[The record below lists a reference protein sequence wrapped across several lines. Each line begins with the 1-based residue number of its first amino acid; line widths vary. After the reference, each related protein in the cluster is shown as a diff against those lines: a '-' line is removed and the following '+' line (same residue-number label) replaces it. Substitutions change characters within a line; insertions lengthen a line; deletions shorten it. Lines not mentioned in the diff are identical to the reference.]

1 MESTLKTCQISY
13 IAIVSLPCTKINT
26 HTQVNIYI
34 VKKYHKI
41 YINFFS
47 LGHCQLPPRD
57 YPVTVSLFFVFL
69 TLFFRYYEK
78 SIIEQELEELRKDD
92 DVWEKTKNDIREA
105 RSRLS
110 LRPMDLL
117 DLASSHTTCTAWSG
131 VNGTQSHAKITGNF
145 DKKNRKIYSLQLIPL
160 SFLRLL

>member
-1 MESTLKTCQISY
+1 MSTTPSY
-13 IAIVSLPCTKINT
+13 DCSV
-26 HTQVNIYI
+26 V
-34 VKKYHKI
+34 
-41 YINFFS
+41 
-47 LGHCQLPPRD
+47 
-57 YPVTVSLFFVFL
+57 FVFL

-117 DLASSHTTCTAWSG
+117 DLANSHTTAWSG

-145 DKKNRKIYSLQLIPL
+145 DKKNSLKACF
-160 SFLRLL
+160 SKY